1 MLRLTQTSALVVLA
15 GAVFKK
21 WKIGSKEKECA
32 MDSNLEEEEF
42 YQLARLALNERE
54 ASAITSMNGE
64 ATEDDEDYYWEPLAI
79 DTHSITR
86 LTLGYGGPNDYLDVE
101 HDGMDIIRITY
112 RYFHWWEK
120 ASFDIAEVS
129 ALWQYCRHI
138 IEQLEG

>member
-1 MLRLTQTSALVVLA
+1 MRVTQSDALVVRA
-15 GAVFKK
+15 GGVFKE
-21 WKIGSKEKECA
+21 WKIGSTEREPA
-32 MDSNLEEEEF
+32 VEGNLEEDDF
-42 YQLARLALNERE
+42 YQVARLALNERE
-54 ASAITSMNGE
+54 ASAITSMAGE
-64 ATEDDEDYYWEPLAI
+64 VTEGNEDYYWEPLAI

-86 LTLGYGGPNDYLDVE
+86 LTLGYGGPSDYLDVE

>member
-1 MLRLTQTSALVVLA
+1 LRLTQTNALVVLA

-21 WKIGSKEKECA
+21 WKIGSTESGPAVE
-32 MDSNLEEEEF
+32 SNLEGDDF
-42 YQLARLALNERE
+42 YQVARLALNERE
-54 ASAITSMNGE
+54 ASAITSMAGE
-64 ATEDDEDYYWEPLAI
+64 STEENEDYYWEPLAI

>member
-32 MDSNLEEEEF
+32 MDSNLEEGEF
-42 YQLARLALNERE
+42 YQVARLALHERE
-54 ASAITSMNGE
+54 ASAITNMNGE
-64 ATEDDEDYYWEPLAI
+64 VTEDDEDYYLEPLAI

-86 LTLGYGGPNDYLDVE
+86 LTLGYGGPSDYLDVE

>member
-32 MDSNLEEEEF
+32 MDSNLEEGEF
-42 YQLARLALNERE
+42 YQVARLALHERE
-54 ASAITSMNGE
+54 ASAITNMNGE
-64 ATEDDEDYYWEPLAI
+64 VTEDDEDYYLEPLAI

-86 LTLGYGGPNDYLDVE
+86 LTLGYGGPSDYLDVE

-120 ASFDIAEVS
+120 ASFDIAEV
-129 ALWQYCRHI
+129 
-138 IEQLEG
+138 

>member
-1 MLRLTQTSALVVLA
+1 
-15 GAVFKK
+15 
-21 WKIGSKEKECA
+21 
-32 MDSNLEEEEF
+32 MDSNLEEGEF
-42 YQLARLALNERE
+42 YQVARLALHERE
-54 ASAITSMNGE
+54 ASAITNMNGE
-64 ATEDDEDYYWEPLAI
+64 VTEDDEDYYLEPLAI

-86 LTLGYGGPNDYLDVE
+86 LTLGYGGPSDYLDVE